1 MGKRGR
7 PKHPCLIRHECRPT
21 PVRNPHVRLVTHRG
35 TILAFLIDLSLPFED
50 NQAEQ
55 DLRMAAAALAAVPGR
70 SSTRSPRLFPQPASG
85 SPFLPQGRLH
95 HDAAPARLSVLGGLT
110 SVFAGQP
117 LMPRL
122 DA

>member
-70 SSTRSPRLFPQPASG
+70 SSTRSPGCFRSLQAAAHFCRKVGYIMTLRQ
-85 SPFLPQGRLH
+85 QGF
-95 HDAAPARLSVLGGLT
+95 SVLGGLT